1 MKMSKEEEKK
11 EEATNLKIKENPS
24 NRKLLDILC
33 LNTIKGNPYL
43 EELFKNLQKFPDP
56 KTDEE
61 EAEIRDRE
69 KEEEDEEDEPKK
81 YKY

>member
-24 NRKLLDILC
+24 YRKIVNIPGF
-33 LNTIKGNPYL
+33 NTVRGTPYL
-43 EELFKNLQKFPDP
+43 NELFKNLQKLPEG

-61 EAEIRDRE
+61 EAEIRDKR
-69 KEEEDEEDEPKK
+69 
-81 YKY
+81 